1 MKNNI
6 WNCLAQGFLVLFTII
21 VVLSCIVF
29 IGKFAGCEISDQLS
43 DWNDYSVCLTALFA
57 FISLMF
63 IYLTYKK
70 QTDFNYKLQF
80 DSTFF
85 NMLQTQR
92 EILGSFEDG
101 YFKERSTKIKDCC
114 STYWSEELS
123 REEALQFVKKA
134 YYGTMSHHDD
144 SSVMHYFRH
153 LYHIIKLI
161 RNSSF
166 NDKQKREYFDIIQAQ
181 MSNEELYVMFYNVVS
196 FGNNEYL
203 LWLDNS
209 AFFENIRSTGTLFD
223 KIKKHFFQETI
234 FKYNAPKIDNNDLL
248 LK

>member
-6 WNCLAQGFLVLFTII
+6 WNYLAQGFLVLFTII
-21 VVLSCIVF
+21 VSLSCFIF
-29 IGKFAGCEISDQLS
+29 IGKFGNSEISDQLD

-70 QTDFNYKLQF
+70 QSDYNYKLQF

-92 EILGSFEDG
+92 EILRSLEDG
-101 YFKERSTKIKDCC
+101 YFKKRTTRIKDYYPL
-114 STYWSEELS
+114 SWSEKLS
-123 REEALQFVKKA
+123 KKEALQRVRDA
-134 YYGTMSHHDD
+134 YYGTMPNNDD
-144 SSVMHYFRH
+144 SGAMHYFRH
-153 LYHIIKLI
+153 LYHIIKLTH
-161 RNSSF
+161 NSSF
-166 NDKQKREYFDIIQAQ
+166 NDKQQREYLDIIQAQ

-203 LWLDNS
+203 LWLNNS

-223 KIKKHFFQETI
+223 QIKTHFFKDTT
-234 FKYNAPKIDNNDLL
+234 FKYNAPQINNDDIITE
-248 LK
+248 